1 METVLWI
8 AVMIYTIVLRHVL
21 INTFKPKEALMAAIS
36 GLLLDSGSFVVVFN
50 MHFDLMMFLLINTHD
65 CWVQ

>member
-36 GLLLDSGSFVVVFN
+36 GLLLDYGAFSL
-50 MHFDLMMFLLINTHD
+50 HFDLMMLLLINTHD